1 VPRRARIRRLLGGWP
16 VKAIRYLPLLASLT
30 GAACA
35 SSRPPPAVAPSVGSP
50 AVVAPPPQV
59 PAAPPAGSAAVV
71 AQPWQIP
78 VEARG
83 KRLLLTLPEGF
94 AREPAE
100 ASKLGDVLVASAT
113 RPGKYRIQIFY
124 DPDVPVTNA
133 QIPEFGRYL
142 VATAG
147 QNLPNFQ
154 LGSHGV
160 VSDKPAKVFF
170 VPFVDAK
177 DDTMGAILIRS
188 LAGSP
193 LRVMIMG
200 PRTIDGVR
208 DLPAFMKQMMDT
220 LGDGAP

>member
-1 VPRRARIRRLLGGWP
+1 M
-16 VKAIRYLPLLASLT
+16 LASMT
-30 GAACA
+30 GVACA
-35 SSRPPPAVAPSVGSP
+35 SSRPPPAVAPS
-50 AVVAPPPQV
+50 
-59 PAAPPAGSAAVV
+59 AGSAAVV
-71 AQPWQIP
+71 PQPFQVP

-83 KRLLLTLPEGF
+83 KRILLTLPEGF
-94 AREPAE
+94 TRQPVE
-100 ASKLGDVLVASAT
+100 ASKLGDILVASAT
-113 RPGKYRIQIFY
+113 RPGKYQIQIFY

-133 QIPEFGRYL
+133 QIPEFGGYL

-147 QNLPNFQ
+147 EHLPNFQ

-177 DDTMGAILIRS
+177 DDAMGAILIRS

-193 LRVMIMG
+193 LRVMIVG

-208 DLPAFMKQMMDT
+208 DLPVFMKQMMDT
-220 LGDGAP
+220 LGNGEP